1 MSQSTGPF
9 IDSIYRYPVK
19 GLSPQALDQADL
31 EPGKTIAFDR
41 AYAIENG
48 SKKFDPANPVH
59 MPKINFLV
67 LMRNER
73 LASLETRFDDKDEKL
88 TILREGKKVTSGHLN
103 EISGRQILEQF
114 FAAFMSSELR
124 GAPRIVHAPGHSISD
139 VREKC
144 LSIINLASVRDLA
157 RIMGKPVNPLRF
169 RANLYIDGVAPWAEM
184 DWVDQEIT
192 IGGKVVLKAFKRT
205 KRCAAVN
212 VDPQSAKR
220 DMNIPQSLN
229 AAFGHMDTGIYA
241 TVQSGGVIKA
251 GDPLVTS

>member
-1 MSQSTGPF
+1 MSQPDTPF
-9 IDSIYRYPVK
+9 LDSIYRYPVK
-19 GLSPQALDQADL
+19 GLSPQALEQAEL

-73 LASLETRFDDKDEKL
+73 LAALETGFDEATQKL
-88 TILREGKKVTSGHLN
+88 TIRRDGKKVTSGCLN
-103 EISGRQILEQF
+103 EPMGRQIVEQF
-114 FAAFMSSELR
+114 FAAYMASDLR
-124 GAPRIVHAPGHSISD
+124 GAPRIVHAPDHSISD

-157 RIMGKPVNPLRF
+157 RIIGKPVNPLRF
-169 RANLYIDGVAPWAEM
+169 RANLYIDGLAPWEEM
-184 DWVDQEIT
+184 NWIDRELTLGDVI
-192 IGGKVVLKAFKRT
+192 LKPFKRT

-212 VDPQSAKR
+212 VDPQTAAR

-229 AAFGHMDTGIYA
+229 SAFGHMDTGIYA
-241 TVQSGGVIKA
+241 TVQRGGIIRT
-251 GDPLVTS
+251 GDPLRAG